1 MIHVCLPAGQGGRQG
16 ECEPSCTD
24 QVSSSGPK
32 GSPAAA
38 QAGPQG
44 SPAAAQ
50 AGPQGSP
57 ATPQQGPRAPATAAA
72 NEGAKQGRWTCA
84 CCATPTAAAVK
95 EGARQER
102 CTRACCATPATAA
115 AEEAEWQASWIRSSM
130 QRLRLRAGPALSC
143 SAMCMHVLRLSPCMH
158 EPCTDSQEH
167 ALLVDL
173 WKKEHLGLF
182 WALMKQC

>member
-50 AGPQGSP
+50 AGPQSSPAAAQAGPQGSP
-57 ATPQQGPRAPATAAA
+57 ATPQEGPRAPATAAA

-84 CCATPTAAAVK
+84 CCATPAAAAAK

-102 CTRACCATPATAA
+102 CTRACCATPAAAA
-115 AEEAEWQASWIRSSM
+115 AEEAGWQASWIRSSM
-130 QRLRLRAGPALSC
+130 QRLRFRAGPALSC
-143 SAMCMHVLRLSPCMH
+143 SAMCLHVLRLSPYTH
-158 EPCTDSQEH
+158 QPCAHSQEH
-167 ALLVDL
+167 ALLVD
-173 WKKEHLGLF
+173 F
-182 WALMKQC
+182 

>member
-44 SPAAAQ
+44 SPA
-50 AGPQGSP
+50 
-57 ATPQQGPRAPATAAA
+57 TPQEGPRAPAAAAA
-72 NEGAKQGRWTCA
+72 NEGAKQGRCTRA
-84 CCATPTAAAVK
+84 CCATPAAAAVK
-95 EGARQER
+95 EVARQER
-102 CTRACCATPATAA
+102 CTRACCAIPAAAA

-143 SAMCMHVLRLSPCMH
+143 SAMCMHVLRLSPCTH

-173 WKKEHLGLF
+173 
-182 WALMKQC
+182 